1 MQQGVIWALQ
11 KLSLSSHPPTQRACA
26 VTLYR
31 LACDPNAQAVLVREG
46 GLRSVIEVLF
56 QSHAY
61 EDEESDSALNN
72 GPKAPLLVPKAI
84 IAGDNGAA

>member
-1 MQQGVIWALQ
+1 M
-11 KLSLSSHPPTQRACA
+11 
-26 VTLYR
+26 
-31 LACDPNAQAVLVREG
+31 REG

-61 EDEESDSALNN
+61 EDEESDSALKN